1 MDTAI
6 EFEDNLAVLGV
17 LAGAF
22 VIVVGL
28 GTLLGQPWTTTE
40 STSAALVQMV
50 GILATIAIGVVLIVL
65 TYADEPGEL
74 LPG

>member
-1 MDTAI
+1 MDLAI
-6 EFEDNLAVLGV
+6 DFEDRLAMLGV
-17 LAGAF
+17 LVGGF

-28 GTLLGQPWTTTE
+28 GTLLGTPWTTTG
-40 STSAALVQMV
+40 STLAVVVQMV
-50 GILATIAIGVVLIVL
+50 GIVATVAVGIALIVV

>member
-1 MDTAI
+1 MDI
-6 EFEDNLAVLGV
+6 EFEDRLAVLGV
-17 LAGAF
+17 LVGGF

-28 GTLLGQPWTTTE
+28 GTLLGQPWTTNGNT
-40 STSAALVQMV
+40 AAVVVQLV
-50 GILATIAIGVVLIVL
+50 GIIATIAVGGLLIVI